1 MYFFSIFGPNVQ
13 TPTTR
18 SNNNNNNNTV
28 RELTNTIFSSE
39 VQELVQHL
47 LNSSRGQTSSETTT
61 EDTSEESVSPQNTTT
76 GTSTEEILYFD
87 SISPTNMTLSQVNR
101 ETTLDVNTS
110 EEEITCVIC
119 HNVIEQHSIFRKINQ
134 CGHSFHVQCID
145 EWLNNHS
152 TCPTCRV
159 DLLENQPSSTSRNGR
174 RSSTL
179 TFPLYSFRYA

>member
-1 MYFFSIFGPNVQ
+1 MYFFSIFGPNLQ
-13 TPTTR
+13 TPITAPNN
-18 SNNNNNNNTV
+18 SNQNTV
-28 RELTNTIFSSE
+28 RNLTNTIFSAE

-61 EDTSEESVSPQNTTT
+61 EETEEDVSPQNTSS

-87 SISPTNMTLSQVNR
+87 SIPASNMTLSQVNR

-119 HNVIEQHSIFRKINQ
+119 HNVIERNSIFRKINQ

-159 DLLENQPSSTSRNGR
+159 DLLENQPPSVSRNGR
-174 RSSTL
+174 RTSTL